1 MFISSY
7 PQEFSGIATPKNS
20 YSQLFLFQRH
30 FSEFSYILKE
40 IRTKEKFCRQPVIR
54 NFKSF
59 VVLCGIVSFDKTEV
73 ASWKCFVKK
82 GVLKTFPKL
91 TGKYLFQNLFII
103 KVAESGRQFY

>member
-7 PQEFSGIATPKNS
+7 PQEFSEKE
-20 YSQLFLFQRH
+20 LFTTVFVPNKRPFL
-30 FSEFSYILKE
+30 EFSYILKE
-40 IRTKEKFCRQPVIR
+40 IGTKEKFCRQPVIKY
-54 NFKSF
+54 FKSF
-59 VVLCGIVSFDKTEV
+59 VLCSIVSFDKTEV

-82 GVLKTFPKL
+82 GVLKTFPEL